1 MAELVARRYAGALFE
16 VGVEENKLD
25 SFEQEL
31 EVIAAAFA
39 GNKEFSSI
47 FKAPMVP
54 KEEKKSLIENIF
66 KGKASDELVNFIK
79 ILVDKDRIS
88 VLDEINREFV
98 KLVNEHNNIEDAVA
112 ISAVPID
119 AERLEALK
127 AQLTKVTGK
136 NIKIKNEINPSVM
149 GGILVRIGNEEIDGT
164 VKGRLD
170 RLEEELRQIIA

>member
-16 VGVEENKLD
+16 VGLEENKLD

-31 EVIAAAFA
+31 EVIAAAFSE
-39 GNKEFSSI
+39 NKEFSDI

-66 KGKASDELVNFIK
+66 KGKASDETVNFIK
-79 ILVDKDRIS
+79 ILIDKDRIS
-88 VLDEINREFV
+88 VLDEISTEFA
-98 KLVNEHNNIEDAVA
+98 KLVNEHNNIEEAVA
-112 ISAVPID
+112 VSAVPI
-119 AERLEALK
+119 AEDKLEALK
-127 AQLTKVTGK
+127 VQLAKVTGK
-136 NIKIKNEINPSVM
+136 SIKIKNEINPSVM

-170 RLEEELRQIIA
+170 RLKDELHQIIA